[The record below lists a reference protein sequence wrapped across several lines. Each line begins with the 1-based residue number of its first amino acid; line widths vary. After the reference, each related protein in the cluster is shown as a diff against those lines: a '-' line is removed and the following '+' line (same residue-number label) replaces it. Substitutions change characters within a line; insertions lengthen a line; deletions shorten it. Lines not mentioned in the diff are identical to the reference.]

1 MRGNVRHKKS
11 RFISYR
17 GNSYPL
23 LALFVTAVL
32 LAFGSS
38 QSLNALAQASQTAA
52 RQSDK
57 GFHLTSAAFE
67 ADAAIPAR
75 FSCSGANLSPALA
88 WTDPPAGTRSFA
100 LIVDDPD
107 APSATPV
114 VHWLI
119 YDIPAMQRG
128 LEENTLRK
136 ATLPN
141 NVKQGKNTAGKIG
154 YGGPCPD
161 PGKVHHYFFKLYA
174 LDYTPDLRPKLK
186 IADVEAALKDHV
198 LAKSEL
204 IGRFQR
210 E

>member
-1 MRGNVRHKKS
+1 VKHRNS
-11 RFISYR
+11 RFNSYR
-17 GNSYPL
+17 GNSYPF
-23 LALFVTAVL
+23 LALFIPAIL
-32 LAFGSS
+32 LVFGVS
-38 QSLNALAQASQTAA
+38 QSLNALAQAPQTAA
-52 RQSDK
+52 KQSEK

-67 ADAAIPAR
+67 ADAAIPAK
-75 FSCSGANLSPALA
+75 FSCTGANVSPALA
-88 WTDPPAGTRSFA
+88 WTDPPAGTQSFA

-119 YDIPAMQRG
+119 YDIPARQRG

-174 LDYTPDLRPKLK
+174 LDYAPDLKPKLK